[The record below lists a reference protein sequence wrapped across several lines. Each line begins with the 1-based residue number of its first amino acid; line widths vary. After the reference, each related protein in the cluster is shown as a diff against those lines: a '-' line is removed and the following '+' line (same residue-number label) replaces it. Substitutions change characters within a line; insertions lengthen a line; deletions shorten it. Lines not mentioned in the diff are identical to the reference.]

1 MLVCQKIAFLLLKNI
16 DFINLLIKEGV
27 GVEKIIIVDSDSND
41 GTKEYCKSLKN
52 DNILFIEEDNV
63 KNNFHNRIEILSH
76 CRNIGLQNIEKTN
89 DVLYIPIDLDIDLF
103 SLIKPKSFIDLVKN
117 FQNNKDIDALF
128 PYSEPYYYDIF
139 ALRKQGWVD
148 NNAVLQAHKLK
159 QKFKIGSFF
168 FNYFLVFK
176 KQISKNKFSEDL
188 IRVESAF
195 GGIGLYKINKN
206 KIIYMRL
213 KILIQN
219 FILNTCLS
227 IIILK
232 IYLSTKTGL
241 FQHRKMHI
249 NFHLLRKLAKVV
261 YIVKTFK
268 YDILDFLT
276 RENMNTSK
284 KLTSFNFARKSN
296 FVFRNS
302 HSRTI

>member
-1 MLVCQKIAFLLLKNI
+1 MNNLNIYFVGLSKNCLLTLKKNI
-16 DFINLLIKEGV
+16 DFINLLIKEVV

-148 NNAVLQAHKLK
+148 NNAVLQAH
-159 QKFKIGSFF
+159 
-168 FNYFLVFK
+168 N
-176 KQISKNKFSEDL
+176 
-188 IRVESAF
+188 
-195 GGIGLYKINKN
+195 
-206 KIIYMRL
+206 
-213 KILIQN
+213 
-219 FILNTCLS
+219 
-227 IIILK
+227 
-232 IYLSTKTGL
+232 
-241 FQHRKMHI
+241 
-249 NFHLLRKLAKVV
+249 
-261 YIVKTFK
+261 
-268 YDILDFLT
+268 
-276 RENMNTSK
+276 
-284 KLTSFNFARKSN
+284 
-296 FVFRNS
+296 
-302 HSRTI
+302 

>member
-1 MLVCQKIAFLLLKNI
+1 LNNLNIYFVGLSKNCLLTLKKNI

-27 GVEKIIIVDSDSND
+27 GVGKIIIVDSDSDD

-52 DNILFIEEDNV
+52 ENILFIEEDNV

-168 FNYFLVFK
+168 FNYFFVFK
-176 KQISKNKFSEDL
+176 KQINKNKFSEDL

-206 KIIYMRL
+206 KNYLYETKDIDTEFYSEHL
-213 KILIQN
+213 SFNNN
-219 FILNTCLS
+219 FKN
-227 IIILK
+227 
-232 IYLSTKTGL
+232 L
-241 FQHRKMHI
+241 FIDKNWAVPAPEEHI
-249 NFHLLRKLAKVV
+249 NFHLLRKLSKVV

-268 YDILDFLT
+268 YDILDF
-276 RENMNTSK
+276 
-284 KLTSFNFARKSN
+284 FNKGK
-296 FVFRNS
+296 
-302 HSRTI
+302 I

>member
-1 MLVCQKIAFLLLKNI
+1 MNNLNIYFVGLSKNCLLTLKKNI

-27 GVEKIIIVDSDSND
+27 GVGKIIIVDSDSDD

-52 DNILFIEEDNV
+52 ENILFIEEDNV

-168 FNYFLVFK
+168 FNYFFVFK
-176 KQISKNKFSEDL
+176 KQINKNKFSEDL

-206 KIIYMRL
+206 KNYLYETKDIDTEFYSEHL
-213 KILIQN
+213 SFNNN
-219 FILNTCLS
+219 FKN
-227 IIILK
+227 
-232 IYLSTKTGL
+232 L
-241 FQHRKMHI
+241 FIDKNWAVPAPEEHI
-249 NFHLLRKLAKVV
+249 NFHLLRKLSKVV

-268 YDILDFLT
+268 YDILDF
-276 RENMNTSK
+276 
-284 KLTSFNFARKSN
+284 FNKGK
-296 FVFRNS
+296 
-302 HSRTI
+302 I

>member
-1 MLVCQKIAFLLLKNI
+1 LNNLNIYFVGLSKNCLLTLRKNI
-16 DFINLLIKEGV
+16 DFINLLIEEGV

-63 KNNFHNRIEILSH
+63 KNNFNNRIEILSH

-168 FNYFLVFK
+168 FNYFFVFK
-176 KQISKNKFSEDL
+176 KQINKNKFSEDL

-206 KIIYMRL
+206 KNYLYETKDIDTEFYSEHL
-213 KILIQN
+213 SFNNN
-219 FILNTCLS
+219 FKN
-227 IIILK
+227 
-232 IYLSTKTGL
+232 L
-241 FQHRKMHI
+241 FIDKNWAVPAPEEHI
-249 NFHLLRKLAKVV
+249 NFHLLRKLSKVV

-268 YDILDFLT
+268 YDILDF
-276 RENMNTSK
+276 
-284 KLTSFNFARKSN
+284 FNKGK
-296 FVFRNS
+296 
-302 HSRTI
+302 I

>member
-1 MLVCQKIAFLLLKNI
+1 MNNLNIYFVGLSKNCLLTLKKNI

-103 SLIKPKSFIDLVKN
+103 SLIKPKSFIDLIKN

-168 FNYFLVFK
+168 FNYFFVFK
-176 KQISKNKFSEDL
+176 KQINKNKFSEDL

-206 KIIYMRL
+206 KNYLYETKDIDTEFYSEHL
-213 KILIQN
+213 SFNNN
-219 FILNTCLS
+219 FKN
-227 IIILK
+227 
-232 IYLSTKTGL
+232 L
-241 FQHRKMHI
+241 FIDKNWAVPAPEEHI
-249 NFHLLRKLAKVV
+249 NFHLLRKLSKVV

-268 YDILDFLT
+268 YDILDF
-276 RENMNTSK
+276 
-284 KLTSFNFARKSN
+284 FNKGK
-296 FVFRNS
+296 
-302 HSRTI
+302 I

>member
-1 MLVCQKIAFLLLKNI
+1 MNNLNIYFVGLSKNCLLTLRKNI

-52 DNILFIEEDNV
+52 DNLLFIEEDNV
-63 KNNFHNRIEILSH
+63 KNKFHNRIEILSH
-76 CRNIGLQNIEKTN
+76 CRNIGLQNIEKIN

-103 SLIKPKSFIDLVKN
+103 SLIKPKSFIDLVSN
-117 FQNNKDIDALF
+117 FQNNNDIDALF

-168 FNYFLVFK
+168 FNYFFVFN
-176 KQISKNKFSEDL
+176 KQINKNKFSEDL

-206 KIIYMRL
+206 KNYLYETKDIDTEFHSEHL
-213 KILIQN
+213 SFNNN
-219 FILNTCLS
+219 FKN
-227 IIILK
+227 
-232 IYLSTKTGL
+232 L
-241 FQHRKMHI
+241 FIDKNWAIPAPEEHI
-249 NFHLLRKLAKVV
+249 NFHLLRKLEKVI
-261 YIVKTFK
+261 YILKTFK
-268 YDILDFLT
+268 YDILDF
-276 RENMNTSK
+276 
-284 KLTSFNFARKSN
+284 FNKGEK
-296 FVFRNS
+296 
-302 HSRTI
+302 

>member
-1 MLVCQKIAFLLLKNI
+1 MNNLNIYFVGLSKNCLLTLRKNI
-16 DFINLLIKEGV
+16 DFINLLIKEEV

-52 DNILFIEEDNV
+52 DKVLFIEEDNI
-63 KNNFHNRIEILSH
+63 KNKFQNRIEILSH

-103 SLIKPKSFIDLVKN
+103 SLIKPKSFIELLNN

-148 NNAVLQAHKLK
+148 NNTILQAHKLK

-168 FNYFLVFK
+168 FNYFFVFK
-176 KQISKNKFSEDL
+176 KQINKNKFSENL

-206 KIIYMRL
+206 KNVLYETKDIDTEFYSEHL
-213 KILIQN
+213 SFNNN
-219 FILNTCLS
+219 FKN
-227 IIILK
+227 
-232 IYLSTKTGL
+232 L
-241 FQHRKMHI
+241 FIDKNWAVPAPEEHI
-249 NFHLLRKLAKVV
+249 NFHLLRKLEKVF
-261 YIVKTFK
+261 YIFKTFK
-268 YDILDFLT
+268 YDILDF
-276 RENMNTSK
+276 
-284 KLTSFNFARKSN
+284 FNKGK
-296 FVFRNS
+296 
-302 HSRTI
+302 I

>member
-1 MLVCQKIAFLLLKNI
+1 MNNLNIYFVGLSKNCLLTLKKNI

-27 GVEKIIIVDSDSND
+27 GVGKIIIVDSDSDD

-63 KNNFHNRIEILSH
+63 KNNFNNRIEILSH

-103 SLIKPKSFIDLVKN
+103 SLIKPKSFIDLIKN

-168 FNYFLVFK
+168 FNYFFVFK
-176 KQISKNKFSEDL
+176 KQINKNKFSEDL

-206 KIIYMRL
+206 KNYLYETKDIDTEFYSEHL
-213 KILIQN
+213 SFNNN
-219 FILNTCLS
+219 FKN
-227 IIILK
+227 
-232 IYLSTKTGL
+232 L
-241 FQHRKMHI
+241 FIDKNWAVPAPEEHI
-249 NFHLLRKLAKVV
+249 NFHLLRKLSKVV

-268 YDILDFLT
+268 YDILDF
-276 RENMNTSK
+276 
-284 KLTSFNFARKSN
+284 FNKGK
-296 FVFRNS
+296 
-302 HSRTI
+302 I

>member
-1 MLVCQKIAFLLLKNI
+1 MNNLNIYFVGLSKNCLLTLKKNI

-76 CRNIGLQNIEKTN
+76 CRNIGLQNIEKTD

-128 PYSEPYYYDIF
+128 PYSDPYYYDIF

-168 FNYFLVFK
+168 FNYFFVFK
-176 KQISKNKFSEDL
+176 KQINKNKFSEDL

-206 KIIYMRL
+206 KNYLYETKDIDTEFYSEHL
-213 KILIQN
+213 SFNNN
-219 FILNTCLS
+219 FKN
-227 IIILK
+227 
-232 IYLSTKTGL
+232 L
-241 FQHRKMHI
+241 FIDKNWAVPAPEEHI
-249 NFHLLRKLAKVV
+249 NFHLLRNLAKVV

-268 YDILDFLT
+268 YDILDF
-276 RENMNTSK
+276 
-284 KLTSFNFARKSN
+284 FNKGK
-296 FVFRNS
+296 
-302 HSRTI
+302 I

>member
-1 MLVCQKIAFLLLKNI
+1 LNNLNIYFVGLSKNCLLTLRKNI
-16 DFINLLIKEGV
+16 DFINLLTKEGV

-52 DNILFIEEDNV
+52 DNFLFIEEDNV
-63 KNNFHNRIEILSH
+63 KNKFHNRIEILSH

-103 SLIKPKSFIDLVKN
+103 SLIKPKSFIELVGN

-168 FNYFLVFK
+168 FNYFFVFK
-176 KQISKNKFSEDL
+176 KQINKNKFSEDL

-206 KIIYMRL
+206 KNYLYETKDIDTEFHSEHL
-213 KILIQN
+213 SFNNN
-219 FILNTCLS
+219 FKN
-227 IIILK
+227 
-232 IYLSTKTGL
+232 L
-241 FQHRKMHI
+241 FIDKDWAVPAPEEHI
-249 NFHLLRKLAKVV
+249 NFHLLRKLEKVI
-261 YIVKTFK
+261 YILKTFK
-268 YDILDFLT
+268 YDILDF
-276 RENMNTSK
+276 
-284 KLTSFNFARKSN
+284 FNKGK
-296 FVFRNS
+296 
-302 HSRTI
+302 I

>member
-1 MLVCQKIAFLLLKNI
+1 MNNLNIYFVGLSKNCLLTLRKNI
-16 DFINLLIKEGV
+16 DFINLLTKEGV

-52 DNILFIEEDNV
+52 DNFLFIEEDNV
-63 KNNFHNRIEILSH
+63 KNKFHNRIEILSH

-103 SLIKPKSFIDLVKN
+103 SLIKPKSFIELVGN

-168 FNYFLVFK
+168 FNYFFVFK
-176 KQISKNKFSEDL
+176 KQINKNKFSEDL

-206 KIIYMRL
+206 KNYLYETKDIDTEFHSEHL
-213 KILIQN
+213 SFNNN
-219 FILNTCLS
+219 FKN
-227 IIILK
+227 
-232 IYLSTKTGL
+232 L
-241 FQHRKMHI
+241 FIDKDWAVPAPEEHI
-249 NFHLLRKLAKVV
+249 NFHLLRKLEKVI
-261 YIVKTFK
+261 YILKTFK
-268 YDILDFLT
+268 YDILDF
-276 RENMNTSK
+276 
-284 KLTSFNFARKSN
+284 FNKGK
-296 FVFRNS
+296 
-302 HSRTI
+302 I

>member
-1 MLVCQKIAFLLLKNI
+1 MNNLNIYFVGLSKNCLLTLKKNI

-27 GVEKIIIVDSDSND
+27 GVGKIIIVDSDSDD

-168 FNYFLVFK
+168 FNYFFVFK
-176 KQISKNKFSEDL
+176 KQINKNKFSEDL

-206 KIIYMRL
+206 KNYLYETKDIDTEFYSEHL
-213 KILIQN
+213 SFNNN
-219 FILNTCLS
+219 FKN
-227 IIILK
+227 
-232 IYLSTKTGL
+232 L
-241 FQHRKMHI
+241 FIDKNWAVPAPEEHI
-249 NFHLLRKLAKVV
+249 NFHLLRKLSKVV

-268 YDILDFLT
+268 YDILDF
-276 RENMNTSK
+276 
-284 KLTSFNFARKSN
+284 FNKGK
-296 FVFRNS
+296 
-302 HSRTI
+302 I

>member
-1 MLVCQKIAFLLLKNI
+1 MNNLNIYFVGLSKNCLLTLKKNI

-27 GVEKIIIVDSDSND
+27 GVGKIIIVDSDSDD

-52 DNILFIEEDNV
+52 ENILFIEEDNV

-103 SLIKPKSFIDLVKN
+103 SLIKPKSFIDLIKN

-168 FNYFLVFK
+168 FNYFFVFK
-176 KQISKNKFSEDL
+176 KQINKNKFSEDL

-206 KIIYMRL
+206 KNYLYETKDIDTEFYSEHL
-213 KILIQN
+213 SFNNN
-219 FILNTCLS
+219 FKN
-227 IIILK
+227 
-232 IYLSTKTGL
+232 L
-241 FQHRKMHI
+241 FIDKNWAVPAPEEHI
-249 NFHLLRKLAKVV
+249 NFHLLRKLSKVV

-268 YDILDFLT
+268 YDILDF
-276 RENMNTSK
+276 
-284 KLTSFNFARKSN
+284 FNKGK
-296 FVFRNS
+296 
-302 HSRTI
+302 I